1 MATAETCALI
11 SRVVAEEL
19 AQYLHTLPREA
30 WHRPSACDAWE
41 VCDVV
46 GHLVWVAR
54 MYTEGITRGLR
65 GETSPLE
72 GFPPAG
78 ALETAAYSAFTAQQ
92 AIAQRDHLGEEVL
105 TAFTTRTAQLHDQG
119 KRI

>member
-1 MATAETCALI
+1 MATSETCVPI
-11 SRVVAEEL
+11 SRSVAEAL
-19 AQYLHTLPREA
+19 AQYLHTLPPEA
-30 WHRPSACDAWE
+30 WHHPSACEAWE

-46 GHLVWVAR
+46 GHLIWVAR

-78 ALETAAYSAFTAQQ
+78 GLDTAAYSAFTAQQ
-92 AIAQRDHLGEEVL
+92 AIAQRVSLREPLL
-105 TAFTTRTAQLHDQG
+105 TAFATRTAQL
-119 KRI
+119 

>member
-1 MATAETCALI
+1 
-11 SRVVAEEL
+11 
-19 AQYLHTLPREA
+19 
-30 WHRPSACDAWE
+30 
-41 VCDVV
+41 
-46 GHLVWVAR
+46 

-65 GETSPLE
+65 GEISPLE